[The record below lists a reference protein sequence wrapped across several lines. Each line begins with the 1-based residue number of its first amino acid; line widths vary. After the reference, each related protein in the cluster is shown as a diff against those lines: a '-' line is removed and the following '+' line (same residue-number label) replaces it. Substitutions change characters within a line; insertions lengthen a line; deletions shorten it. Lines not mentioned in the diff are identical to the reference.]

1 MIYLDNA
8 ATTPLL
14 PDVITAISE
23 SLSANFGNPSSIH
36 SLGRASSQIVRK
48 ARETVANALEV
59 PSRNIIFTS
68 GASEANNQALIGY
81 ALANKDK
88 GNHIITTAI
97 EHPSVLNTVQYLHER
112 YGFDVSFVKPKAD
125 GTFPASLI
133 EDNLRPDTILVSM
146 MWANNETGQLL
157 PVKEVGELLKQH
169 QAVFHVDATQVM
181 GKISVHPLDVSADF
195 LSASA
200 HKFHGP
206 KGVGFLYYNEKLH
219 FDALIHGGEQ
229 EEKRRAGTENLHSLV
244 GLAKALKLAHEN
256 IESNYQAVEKLN
268 ETLLTKLEEQKIS
281 FYKNNFGPSMPH
293 VLNLAF
299 PNKNHD
305 LLLTK
310 LDLAGFAISTGSACT
325 AGTIEPSHVL
335 EAVYG
340 KNSEKL
346 KENIRISFSEMNTID
361 EVNLFV
367 EKLSSILKK

>member
-1 MIYLDNA
+1 M
-8 ATTPLL
+8 
-14 PDVITAISE
+14 
-23 SLSANFGNPSSIH
+23 
-36 SLGRASSQIVRK
+36 
-48 ARETVANALEV
+48 ANALEV

-97 EHPSVLNTVQYLHER
+97 EHPSVLNTVQYLHDR

-133 EDNLRPDTILVSM
+133 EENLRPDTILVSM

-181 GKISVHPLDVSADF
+181 GKISVHPLYVSADF

-219 FDALIHGGEQ
+219 FDALVHGGEQ

-244 GLAKALKLAHEN
+244 GLAKALELALES
-256 IESNYQAVEKLN
+256 IESNYQAVKKLN

-299 PNKNHD
+299 PNENHD

-335 EAVYG
+335 DAVYG

>member
-1 MIYLDNA
+1 M
-8 ATTPLL
+8 
-14 PDVITAISE
+14 
-23 SLSANFGNPSSIH
+23 
-36 SLGRASSQIVRK
+36 
-48 ARETVANALEV
+48 ANALEV

-97 EHPSVLNTVQYLHER
+97 EHPSVLNTVQYLHDR

-133 EDNLRPDTILVSM
+133 EENLRPDTILVSM

-181 GKISVHPLDVSADF
+181 GKISVHPLYVSADF

-219 FDALIHGGEQ
+219 FDALVHGGEQ
-229 EEKRRAGTENLHSLV
+229 
-244 GLAKALKLAHEN
+244 
-256 IESNYQAVEKLN
+256 
-268 ETLLTKLEEQKIS
+268 
-281 FYKNNFGPSMPH
+281 
-293 VLNLAF
+293 
-299 PNKNHD
+299 
-305 LLLTK
+305 
-310 LDLAGFAISTGSACT
+310 
-325 AGTIEPSHVL
+325 
-335 EAVYG
+335 
-340 KNSEKL
+340 
-346 KENIRISFSEMNTID
+346 
-361 EVNLFV
+361 
-367 EKLSSILKK
+367 

>member
-1 MIYLDNA
+1 MIYFDNA

-14 PDVITAISE
+14 ADVITAMTE
-23 SLSANFGNPSSIH
+23 SLSSNFGNPSSIH
-36 SLGRASSQIVRK
+36 GLGRQASQIVRQ
-48 ARETVANALEV
+48 ARETVAKALAV

-81 ALANKDK
+81 ALANRDK
-88 GNHIITTAI
+88 GNHILTTAI
-97 EHPSVLNTVQYLHER
+97 EHPSVLNTVHYLHER
-112 YGFDVSFVKPKAD
+112 YGFDISFIKPHAD
-125 GTFPASLI
+125 GQFTPELI
-133 EDNLRPDTILVSM
+133 EEHLRPDTILVSM

-157 PVKEVGELLKQH
+157 PVAEIGQLLVNH
-169 QAVFHVDATQVM
+169 QAAYHVDATQVM
-181 GKISVHPLDVSADF
+181 GKIPVHPLDIGADF
-195 LSASA
+195 LSAAA

-206 KGVGFLYYNEKLH
+206 KGVGFLYYNENLH

-244 GLAKALKLAHEN
+244 GLAKALETALENMDENFAHV
-256 IESNYQAVEKLN
+256 QKLN
-268 ETLLTKLEEQKIS
+268 AHLLDLLKALP
-281 FYKNNFGPSMPH
+281 FYKNEFGPSMPH

-299 PNKNHD
+299 PNENHD

-340 KNSEKL
+340 KNSPKL
-346 KENIRISFSEMNTID
+346 KENIRVSFSELNTFE
-361 EVNLFV
+361 EVNRFANQLI
-367 EKLSSILKK
+367 SILKK

>member
-1 MIYLDNA
+1 
-8 ATTPLL
+8 
-14 PDVITAISE
+14 
-23 SLSANFGNPSSIH
+23 
-36 SLGRASSQIVRK
+36 
-48 ARETVANALEV
+48 
-59 PSRNIIFTS
+59 
-68 GASEANNQALIGY
+68 
-81 ALANKDK
+81 
-88 GNHIITTAI
+88 
-97 EHPSVLNTVQYLHER
+97 
-112 YGFDVSFVKPKAD
+112 
-125 GTFPASLI
+125 
-133 EDNLRPDTILVSM
+133 
-146 MWANNETGQLL
+146 
-157 PVKEVGELLKQH
+157 
-169 QAVFHVDATQVM
+169 
-181 GKISVHPLDVSADF
+181 
-195 LSASA
+195 
-200 HKFHGP
+200 
-206 KGVGFLYYNEKLH
+206 
-219 FDALIHGGEQ
+219 
-229 EEKRRAGTENLHSLV
+229 ENLHSLV
-244 GLAKALKLAHEN
+244 GLAKALELALES

-299 PNKNHD
+299 PNENHD

>member
-1 MIYLDNA
+1 M
-8 ATTPLL
+8 
-14 PDVITAISE
+14 
-23 SLSANFGNPSSIH
+23 
-36 SLGRASSQIVRK
+36 
-48 ARETVANALEV
+48 ANALEV

-97 EHPSVLNTVQYLHER
+97 EHPSVLNTVQYLHDR

-133 EDNLRPDTILVSM
+133 EENLRPDTILVSM

-244 GLAKALKLAHEN
+244 GLAKALELALES

-281 FYKNNFGPSMPH
+281 FY
-293 VLNLAF
+293 
-299 PNKNHD
+299 NK
-305 LLLTK
+305 
-310 LDLAGFAISTGSACT
+310 FAKG
-325 AGTIEPSHVL
+325 
-335 EAVYG
+335 
-340 KNSEKL
+340 N
-346 KENIRISFSEMNTID
+346 
-361 EVNLFV
+361 
-367 EKLSSILKK
+367 